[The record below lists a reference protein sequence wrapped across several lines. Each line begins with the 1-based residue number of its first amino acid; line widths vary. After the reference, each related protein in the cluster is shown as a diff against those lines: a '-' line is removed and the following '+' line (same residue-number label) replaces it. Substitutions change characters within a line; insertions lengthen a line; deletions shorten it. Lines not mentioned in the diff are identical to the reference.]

1 MVREPYSGSVVQKN
15 AAGWTG
21 GVETSRA
28 YYTTPAPKM
37 EEEISSQC
45 AIKNGV
51 STLTGEHSW
60 AILYLK
66 GDQLADGR
74 SHCD

>member
-1 MVREPYSGSVVQKN
+1 MVREPYSGNVSFDIDPKN

-37 EEEISSQC
+37 EEEISS
-45 AIKNGV
+45 
-51 STLTGEHSW
+51 
-60 AILYLK
+60 
-66 GDQLADGR
+66 
-74 SHCD
+74 

>member
-37 EEEISSQC
+37 EEEISPQINLPC
-45 AIKNGV
+45 RFVNDVLQIREG
-51 STLTGEHSW
+51 L
-60 AILYLK
+60 
-66 GDQLADGR
+66 
-74 SHCD
+74 

>member
-1 MVREPYSGSVVQKN
+1 MVREPYSGSVFQKN

-37 EEEISSQC
+37 EEEISPQ
-45 AIKNGV
+45 IN
-51 STLTGEHSW
+51 LP
-60 AILYLK
+60 LYNPPPL
-66 GDQLADGR
+66 
-74 SHCD
+74 CPE

>member
-37 EEEISSQC
+37 EEEISPQINLPLHNPPPPC
-45 AIKNGV
+45 P
-51 STLTGEHSW
+51 E
-60 AILYLK
+60 
-66 GDQLADGR
+66 
-74 SHCD
+74 